1 MTAARW
7 LWRELVRPRGH
18 VRHRFYRGGR
28 RTEGGV
34 ALLMVIA
41 SILLLTIL
49 VGEVAKGA
57 LVRVQLAAQQR
68 DDVKAEQL
76 ALGGLG
82 FHRLILIAS
91 KEMGKNEM
99 LAMIAPM
106 FGTNAQE
113 LWQALPFLDTR
124 MMRLIFVTNGDVD
137 GEDVEEVKA
146 NKGLT
151 QEQIDESRESKSAL
165 KKNFLDFDGDFRT
178 DVVDEERKINV
189 ARFNATNLAE
199 LLVTPAAQQISAIF
213 TTNDGMQYLDAVGY
227 TREELIGNLA
237 DWTDADDTRIYQGGS
252 EATPYQSFDPPY
264 RPKNAP
270 FDTPQEIRLVDG
282 WHLDGVWER
291 VGEQL
296 TIYGSGRINPNT
308 ANAKVLTGLLIAYYN
323 GYATEQTVAP
333 TVEAIVRL
341 RGTPAEEGGLYF
353 VSAKHFY
360 DSITT
365 GNYGIPPLAMKEELK
380 GAVASSSN
388 TFRVVSVGEVGD
400 ARVEVTAV
408 FDFAQDKGGRMLL
421 WKVR

>member
-1 MTAARW
+1 MTAVSW
-7 LWRELVRPRGH
+7 VWRELTRPRGH

-28 RTEGGV
+28 RSTGGI

-49 VGEVAKGA
+49 VAEVAKGA

-91 KEMGKNEM
+91 KEIGKNEM
-99 LAMIAPM
+99 FAMIAPM

-124 MMRLIFVTNGDVD
+124 MMRLIFITDGSVDEDDVA
-137 GEDVEEVKA
+137 EVKD
-146 NKGLT
+146 NRGLSE
-151 QEQIDESRESKSAL
+151 EQIDESRESKSSL

-178 DVVDEERKINV
+178 DVIDEERRVNV
-189 ARFNATNLAE
+189 AKLNATNIGD
-199 LLVTPAAQQISAIF
+199 LLMLPASQQMMAMFSAQ
-213 TTNDGMQYLDAVGY
+213 DGLQYLDAVGY
-227 TREELIGNLA
+227 TREELIANLA

-252 EATPYQSFDPPY
+252 EASIYQTLDSPY
-264 RPKNAP
+264 RPKNAA
-270 FDTPQEIRLVDG
+270 FDTPSEIRLVDG

-296 TIYGSGRINPNT
+296 TIYGSGRVNPNT
-308 ANAKVLTGLLIAYYN
+308 CSQKVLTGLLVAYYN
-323 GYATEQTVAP
+323 GYATELTVQP
-333 TVEAIVRL
+333 TVEAILRL
-341 RGTPAEEGGLYF
+341 RGSPVEEGGLYF
-353 VSAKHFY
+353 VSGKHFY

-365 GNYGIPPLAMKEELK
+365 GNYLIPPLALK
-380 GAVASSSN
+380 PEIAQAIASQSN
-388 TFRVVSVGEVGD
+388 TFRLTSVGEVGD
-400 ARVEVTAV
+400 ARVEVNAV
-408 FDFAQDKGGRMLL
+408 MDFSQDKGGRLL
-421 WKVR
+421 MWKIR